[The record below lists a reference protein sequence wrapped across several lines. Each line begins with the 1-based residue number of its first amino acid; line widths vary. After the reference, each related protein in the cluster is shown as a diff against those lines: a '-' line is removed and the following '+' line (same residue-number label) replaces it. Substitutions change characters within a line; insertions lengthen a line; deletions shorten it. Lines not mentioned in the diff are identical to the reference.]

1 MKRRLIFS
9 TVLAAAIAMISVA
22 DVTAQSKEQRKNEQH
37 KQDTSHKLSG
47 KTIAPASKAWPKT
60 DTAKKGNKKY

>member
-9 TVLAAAIAMISVA
+9 TVLAAAVAMISVA
-22 DVTAQSKEQRKNEQH
+22 DVMAQSKEQRKNEQH
-37 KQDTSHKLSG
+37 KQDTSRKSSG
-47 KTIAPASKAWPKT
+47 KTIAPVSKALPKA